1 MGRRGALKPV
11 LAVLVPAIVA
21 IEVLWLGSLDYVLQ
35 RFGAFALA
43 GVLVVLLAA
52 MVAALDATPLGER
65 VREH

>member
-1 MGRRGALKPV
+1 MKPV

-21 IEVLWLGSLDYVLQ
+21 IEVLWLGWLDYVLQ

-43 GVLVVLLAA
+43 GVLVVSLAA

>member
-35 RFGAFALA
+35 RFGAIALG
-43 GVLVVLLAA
+43 GVLVVSLAA